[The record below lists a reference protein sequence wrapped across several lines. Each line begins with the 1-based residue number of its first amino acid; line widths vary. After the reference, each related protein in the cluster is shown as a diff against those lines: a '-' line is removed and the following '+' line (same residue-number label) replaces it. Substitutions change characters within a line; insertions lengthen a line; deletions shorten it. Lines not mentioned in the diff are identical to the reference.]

1 MGFGRRVWRFL
12 TSPVLAMVLLLWVG
26 VWSIIGSF
34 VPQRDL
40 DPMGVALW
48 AAANPALETVAGA
61 LGLHEAFTSPLF
73 IVPGLFLALCTA
85 ACAWQ
90 RTGVARRRAR
100 SLRDARSDVE
110 PGDETSA
117 DFEIVCDPALDSA
130 AIVERTAATL
140 EHLGISLRKGE
151 RVVSAVSP
159 WWSVWGTAVFHWAL
173 VALIVLIAGGS
184 LARASG
190 QMGVA
195 VGQTKPDQPGS
206 YGQLTSGPLHNWD
219 LVDRWIRVD
228 AFDIDYVTGD
238 LHRGP
243 TPTVTVLDGEGNV
256 LASQLVYPNNTL
268 KQGALT
274 IYPVDYGLSATL
286 AMVDDAGAE
295 VQRTTQLVDFAE
307 GNPDGT
313 APITPLGLAGPDG
326 VLAYHVIVSV
336 PLDERPEGLV
346 ARTPE
351 VPAAHVVIVDT
362 GGAAVVDEVIS
373 VDEGVALPTGGEL
386 RLLGVDYYARLQ
398 MVDDPS
404 IPLLYIAGAISM
416 IGLGVATLARQMVLK
431 AWTLEGPEGTR
442 LLVRMRLWR
451 IHSTSR
457 SEIEDELRRALGAVE
472 GSRS

>member
-12 TSPVLAMVLLLWVG
+12 TSPVLATVLLLWIG
-26 VWSIIGSF
+26 VWSVIGSF
-34 VPQRDL
+34 VPQSDL
-40 DPMGVALW
+40 DPRGVALW
-48 AAANPALETVAGA
+48 AAANPGLEAVAGV
-61 LGLHEAFTSPLF
+61 LGMHEAFTSPLF

-100 SLRDARSDVE
+100 SLRDASRNVE

-117 DFEIVCDPALDSA
+117 DFEIACDPSLDDAAL
-130 AIVERTAATL
+130 IERTAATL
-140 EHLGISLRKGE
+140 EHLGISSRKGE

-195 VGQTKPDQPGS
+195 VGQVKPDRPES
-206 YGQLTSGPLHNWD
+206 YGQLTSGPLHSWD

-228 AFDIDYVTGD
+228 DFDIDYVTGD

-286 AMVDDAGAE
+286 AMVDDEGAE
-295 VQRTTQLVDFAE
+295 MQRTTQLVDFAE
-307 GNPDGT
+307 GNPGGT

-362 GGAAVVDEVIS
+362 GGAAVVDEVIG
-373 VDEGVALPTGGEL
+373 VGEGVALPTGGQL
-386 RLLGVDYYARLQ
+386 LLLGVDYYARLQ

-404 IPLLYIAGAISM
+404 IPLLYLAGLISM

-431 AWTLEGPEGTR
+431 AWIVKDPDGTR

-457 SEIEDELRRALGAVE
+457 SEIEDELRRALGAAE

>member
-12 TSPVLAMVLLLWVG
+12 TSPVLATVLLLWIG
-26 VWSIIGSF
+26 AWSIVGSF
-34 VPQRDL
+34 VPQSDMS
-40 DPMGVALW
+40 PMEVARW
-48 AAANPALETVAGA
+48 AAANPGLETLVDA
-61 LGLHEAFTSPLF
+61 LGLHEAFTSLLF

-100 SLRDARSDVE
+100 LLRDASRDTG
-110 PGDETSA
+110 PGDDTSA

-140 EHLGISLRKGE
+140 EHLGISSRKGE

-195 VGQTKPDQPGS
+195 VGQVKPDQPGS

-256 LASQLVYPNNTL
+256 LASQLVYPNKARSRSTL
-268 KQGALT
+268 STTG
-274 IYPVDYGLSATL
+274 SR
-286 AMVDDAGAE
+286 
-295 VQRTTQLVDFAE
+295 QRWPWWTMR
-307 GNPDGT
+307 
-313 APITPLGLAGPDG
+313 APRCSGPR
-326 VLAYHVIVSV
+326 S
-336 PLDERPEGLV
+336 
-346 ARTPE
+346 
-351 VPAAHVVIVDT
+351 
-362 GGAAVVDEVIS
+362 
-373 VDEGVALPTGGEL
+373 
-386 RLLGVDYYARLQ
+386 
-398 MVDDPS
+398 
-404 IPLLYIAGAISM
+404 
-416 IGLGVATLARQMVLK
+416 
-431 AWTLEGPEGTR
+431 W
-442 LLVRMRLWR
+442 
-451 IHSTSR
+451 STSPKGIPTARRR
-457 SEIEDELRRALGAVE
+457 SRRSAWPGPTVCWPTT
-472 GSRS
+472 